1 MVDLNISIA
10 SVLNAISSQFCISS
24 GCGVLSLW
32 WSVTAAVI
40 SDQNANTYQIA
51 KDFYIYPGEIKSLEM
66 FESGPNILQIMLTI
80 LYMVWAL
87 INIQV
92 ETSFKKY

>member
-1 MVDLNISIA
+1 
-10 SVLNAISSQFCISS
+10 
-24 GCGVLSLW
+24 
-32 WSVTAAVI
+32 
-40 SDQNANTYQIA
+40 
-51 KDFYIYPGEIKSLEM
+51 M

-92 ETSFKKY
+92 ETYFKKY